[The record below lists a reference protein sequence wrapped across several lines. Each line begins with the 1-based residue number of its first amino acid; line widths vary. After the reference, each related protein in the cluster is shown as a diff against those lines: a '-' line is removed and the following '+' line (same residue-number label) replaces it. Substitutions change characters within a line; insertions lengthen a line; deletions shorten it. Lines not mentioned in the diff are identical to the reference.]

1 VTKQAW
7 HTAGLRSNS
16 VRLPLAGALAT
27 GLKKK
32 KLAQVAEVAEWLQR
46 GNIRLGTLVFAQQ
59 FEAGGSGRLL
69 SWRKVWRL
77 AARGLPFWED
87 AGPMHSKNCA
97 VAFEP
102 RLRRTPS
109 LEANG
114 GRPGCGR
121 HRRLLTAGG
130 SQPPTQ
136 VHQHRRYGNLDDRV
150 KR

>member
-1 VTKQAW
+1 MASEGENPV
-7 HTAGLRSNS
+7 
-16 VRLPLAGALAT
+16 
-27 GLKKK
+27 
-32 KLAQVAEVAEWLQR
+32 
-46 GNIRLGTLVFAQQ
+46 GNAVFAQQ

-77 AARGLPFWED
+77 AAGGGHFGKMPVRCTAKIVL
-87 AGPMHSKNCA
+87 SL
-97 VAFEP
+97 FEP

>member
-1 VTKQAW
+1 MAGSYLGEKFGDLLQGGGHFGKMPVRC
-7 HTAGLRSNS
+7 TAKI
-16 VRLPLAGALAT
+16 ALS
-27 GLKKK
+27 L
-32 KLAQVAEVAEWLQR
+32 
-46 GNIRLGTLVFAQQ
+46 
-59 FEAGGSGRLL
+59 
-69 SWRKVWRL
+69 
-77 AARGLPFWED
+77 
-87 AGPMHSKNCA
+87 
-97 VAFEP
+97 FEP
-102 RLRRTPS
+102 RLRGTPS

>member
-1 VTKQAW
+1 MASEGENPV
-7 HTAGLRSNS
+7 
-16 VRLPLAGALAT
+16 
-27 GLKKK
+27 
-32 KLAQVAEVAEWLQR
+32 
-46 GNIRLGTLVFAQQ
+46 GNAVFAQQ